1 VPVDENREQLLRLYA
16 AGLITWSELQD
27 RGFANFVEVLAGLG
41 DLGLRQPLAEMIGPN
56 VVSRERGRAILRDAL
71 KARAP

>member
-1 VPVDENREQLLRLYA
+1 MPVDKDREQLLRLYA
-16 AGLITWSELQD
+16 AGSITWAELQD

-41 DLGLRQPLAEMIGPN
+41 DLGLRQPLAAMIGPN

-71 KARAP
+71 KARAS